1 MSTEKW
7 NKRNY
12 KMYSCICA
20 IFFDKKYWLFW
31 ELWYNNI
38 RCQRDWQQVITPS
51 NKSSKKIILKKIK
64 KVLDRRL
71 KIWYNKRVVTET
83 TEICTLKNEQC
94 RVLVKHRKDA
104 TETIKTFLYM
114 TEIRI
119 KFNNENEAKS
129 ELVKELTN
137 FRIYAERFI

>member
-1 MSTEKW
+1 MVI
-7 NKRNY
+7 Y
-12 KMYSCICA
+12 KSCR
-20 IFFDKKYWLFW
+20 K
-31 ELWYNNI
+31 
-38 RCQRDWQQVITPS
+38 
-51 NKSSKKIILKKIK
+51 
-64 KVLDRRL
+64 DR
-71 KIWYNKRVVTET
+71 V
-83 TEICTLKNEQC
+83 CTLKNEQC

-137 FRIYAERFI
+137 FRIYAERLI